1 MEGSSGTTDNLLID
15 NTVTLDCHRNKRN
28 LSMAWVDV
36 KKAYNSVDHKWLNEI
51 VKVHRF
57 PSRTCRVIRNLS
69 ACWNTRITA
78 NTKQGREI
86 FGPIRFTKG
95 LPQGGFPVP
104 SPFYVKSKPCC
115 LAAPASQ
122 GYHLSKPLETKVTWT
137 SSRYLLRLR
146 QGSTLFYEL
155 LELPCKT
162 SDCNGTPKSVMSFML
177 EGESKLRIPQTLSLM
192 RQPW

>member
-1 MEGSSGTTDNLLID
+1 MEGSSGTTDNLPID

-28 LSMAWVDV
+28 LSMTWVDV
-36 KKAYNSVDHKWLNEI
+36 KKAYDSVDHKWLNEI

-57 PSRTCRVIRNLS
+57 PSTICRVIRNVS

-78 NTKQGREI
+78 NMKQGREI

-95 LPQGGFPVP
+95 LPQGDSLCPRLFALSQNPVAWLLQLLRVIAYP
-104 SPFYVKSKPCC
+104 NHWRPKLRTCY
-115 LAAPASQ
+115 
-122 GYHLSKPLETKVTWT
+122 TWT
-137 SSRYLLRLR
+137 SSRYLL

-162 SDCNGTPKSVMSFML
+162 SVCSGTPKSVMSFML
-177 EGESKLRIPQTLSLM
+177 EGESNLRIPQTL
-192 RQPW
+192 